1 MVSAALVYAYHV
13 QDKSGPQG
21 GDMRHNQGDFSG
33 GTDLYDAET
42 AWRNYG
48 NQDLVI
54 KSGKGWSELKKCHN
68 DGRAIIIQ
76 GEGNVPG
83 TESYDGAHAC
93 AIGPETNSD
102 GKWLF
107 GDPLASGWQWIA
119 PDNIKEW
126 AQRFNSS
133 ISFAVSKMPPMPTPE
148 PVPPKDE
155 EVHVGEV
162 DTEAVEAA
170 AVGAYQTEVLADMYY
185 WFQHPETQP
194 PFPLADT
201 IAAIGHLNEGWDIGK
216 WSQTTWYLASDAAR
230 WNEATWSTGSVWA

>member
-1 MVSAALVYAYHV
+1 
-13 QDKSGPQG
+13 
-21 GDMRHNQGDFSG
+21 
-33 GTDLYDAET
+33 
-42 AWRNYG
+42 
-48 NQDLVI
+48 
-54 KSGKGWSELKKCHN
+54 
-68 DGRAIIIQ
+68 
-76 GEGNVPG
+76 
-83 TESYDGAHAC
+83 
-93 AIGPETNSD
+93 
-102 GKWLF
+102 
-107 GDPLASGWQWIA
+107 
-119 PDNIKEW
+119 
-126 AQRFNSS
+126 
-133 ISFAVSKMPPMPTPE
+133 MPTPE